1 MRKFLEDHFEATVLA
16 TMMLY
21 SVGIAA
27 IMTFIVVGIPALV
40 EWFIVYGG

>member
-1 MRKFLEDHFEATVLA
+1 MQKFLEDHFEATVLA

-27 IMTFIVVGIPALV
+27 IGTLVAVGIPALI
-40 EWFIVYGG
+40 ESILW